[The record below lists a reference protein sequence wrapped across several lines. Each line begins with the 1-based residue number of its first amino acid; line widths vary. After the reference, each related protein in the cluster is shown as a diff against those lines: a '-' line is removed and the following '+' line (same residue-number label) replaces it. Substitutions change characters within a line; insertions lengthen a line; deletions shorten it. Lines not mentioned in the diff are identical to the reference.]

1 MTALSARETRTWIA
15 AAGLKS
21 WWITE
26 INHGVI
32 DGPTAWAWHKELLGL
47 MEQTDGAG
55 LVENRVFAEA
65 CAVGDLERRELAQLC
80 ADGAPLEAI
89 STWCLEHENPTW
101 RVWDG
106 LMMISGPPEALFV
119 LARLFP
125 ASVTIP
131 RPLGRVSD
139 MVREASETWRHTA
152 EVLVREHG
160 ELTCEEMITLVN
172 SVSGH
177 PVSMLEP
184 VERGDSTA

>member
-1 MTALSARETRTWIA
+1 MRALSAQDVRRWIA
-15 AAGLKS
+15 AAVLKS

-32 DGPTAWAWHKELLGL
+32 DGPTAWKWHKELLGL
-47 MEQTDGAG
+47 MEQTDEAE

-80 ADGAPLEAI
+80 ADGAPLCEI

-119 LARLFP
+119 IARHFTGVD
-125 ASVTIP
+125 SIV
-131 RPLGRVSD
+131 RPLGRVWD
-139 MVREASETWRHTA
+139 MVRGADEVWRETA
-152 EVLVREHG
+152 EVVVREHQ
-160 ELTCEEMITLVN
+160 ELSCEDIITVVN
-172 SVSGH
+172 SLVDFQAAVADLS
-177 PVSMLEP
+177 E
-184 VERGDSTA
+184 E